1 VTGQA
6 LRNDRLVL
14 TPDAQ
19 ALGDCTMIIVAVP
32 TPLTRAKEPDLT
44 ALESASQLVG
54 RILKPG
60 MMVVYE
66 STVYPGVTEEI
77 CLPIL
82 ERESGM
88 KLGDF
93 ALGYSPE
100 RVNPGDTRHTVASIV
115 KVVSG
120 HDEAALQRA
129 AAVYGRVI
137 TAGVHQASSI
147 RTAEAAKV
155 IENVQRDL
163 NIALMNELSM
173 IFSRMHLNTDEVLD
187 AAATKWN
194 FHRYH
199 PGLVGGHREIG
210 ILNGHRGSEDGA
222 SRYDAFRKGMDR
234 LGLFLDPAWVRE
246 AVWEDQC
253 AYREMNAI
261 LNMKRQ
267 PTAVF
272 CANDHMAIGAIR
284 AIRERGLRVPEDV
297 SIVGYDDLEAG
308 RYFSVP
314 ITTIRPPLHQVGKQS
329 VNLLMENIR
338 DPERQPKQIRFPS
351 ELLVRAS
358 TGPVREPC

>member
-1 VTGQA
+1 MGYEPNLIARGLVKHRTQVVA
-6 LRNDRLVL
+6 LI
-14 TPDAQ
+14 TPDLHPHTHPIVRSVAEQ
-19 ALGDCTMIIVAVP
+19 CTLRKYMVMLAPANTWQSETLSFHYVAENWLLDGVIVYNLIYHPQVPDDIIELQSGRLPFVFVNKFLFEKQINAV
-32 TPLTRAKEPDLT
+32 
-44 ALESASQLVG
+44 
-54 RILKPG
+54 
-60 MMVVYE
+60 
-66 STVYPGVTEEI
+66 GVDVEQSV
-77 CLPIL
+77 LL
-82 ERESGM
+82 
-88 KLGDF
+88 
-93 ALGYSPE
+93 
-100 RVNPGDTRHTVASIV
+100 
-115 KVVSG
+115 
-120 HDEAALQRA
+120 ALQ
-129 AAVYGRVI
+129 
-137 TAGVHQASSI
+137 
-147 RTAEAAKV
+147 
-155 IENVQRDL
+155 
-163 NIALMNELSM
+163 
-173 IFSRMHLNTDEVLD
+173 HLAQL
-187 AAATKWN
+187 
-194 FHRYH
+194 
-199 PGLVGGHREIG
+199 GHREIG